1 MASHRQLFLVS
12 LGKVG
17 CCPHCHSSFLV
28 AYKVNI

>member
-17 CCPHCHSSFLV
+17 CCPHCHSFLV